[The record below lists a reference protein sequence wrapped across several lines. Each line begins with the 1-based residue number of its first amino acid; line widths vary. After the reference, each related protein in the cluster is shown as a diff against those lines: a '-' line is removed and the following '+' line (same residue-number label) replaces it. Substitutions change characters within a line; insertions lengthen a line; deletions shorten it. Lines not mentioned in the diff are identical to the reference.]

1 MPTLIQ
7 DIEQK
12 RDEMIRYAEEHGLS
26 SAITVKCSQ
35 ELDKLLNQLK

>member
-1 MPTLIQ
+1 MHPLIQ

-12 RDEMIRYAEEHGLS
+12 RAEMIRYAEKHGLS

-35 ELDKLLNQLK
+35 ELDRLLNQLK